1 MAVFKDNSES
11 IGKTP
16 LILINRL
23 EEPSGGRIEIDG
35 EDVTALDATG
45 LRRFR
50 QQVGMIFQ
58 HFNLLSSKTVA
69 DNVALPLKLAGEL
82 PRSAIS
88 ARVAV
93 VLAVALS
100 PGHRLAAEGRVVQGD
115 GPKADPAGPAQV
127 HAVAG
132 LQPAGEGDK
141 QFAISCQGADEPLFP
156 GLKVLIVSPIQRDYI
171 GIHNN
176 APDGE

>member
-1 MAVFKDNSES
+1 MEAITKVTVGHALLGKEPQRIGRHAVE
-11 IGKTP
+11 TP
-16 LILINRL
+16 QILLHLLHRGRHQKRGAIAVL
-23 EEPSGGRIEIDG
+23 ELLAEVAYRIHHLG
-35 EDVTALDATG
+35 EVTEVHAEDHLVGLDH
-45 LRRFR
+45 LMR
-50 QQVGMIFQ
+50 
-58 HFNLLSSKTVA
+58 
-69 DNVALPLKLAGEL
+69 D
-82 PRSAIS
+82 
-88 ARVAV
+88 AV